1 VPAVVSSPIPAVL
14 DRVAGLNLPDPAS
27 AAPGLATVLS
37 TVTDPRKRRGVRHEL
52 VTLLSVAVCAVAAG
66 ARSFV
71 AIAEWAADLPVE
83 VAATLG
89 INAAP
94 PSESAVRRLVQR
106 LNPDR
111 FDTAISAWIQQ
122 LSRAVPPAGRRRVLA
137 VDGKTLRGSR
147 TTDGVRHLLA
157 VIDHHTGTVLG
168 QRNVD
173 GKTNEITEFAP
184 LLDTLTGLNPTGDLT
199 DTVIT
204 ADALHTQRD
213 HVEHLHARGAHWML
227 TVKGNQPTLRRQ
239 LAGLPWRQIEACHR
253 STGNAHGRREIRT
266 LKVITVA
273 AGIAFPHAA
282 QAIQVTRKTRPLRSS
297 NTRKWRTETVY
308 AITDLRPHQ
317 ARPDELATWLRGH
330 WHIENKLHW
339 VRDVTFA
346 EDHSQV
352 RTSGAPQV
360 MATFRNLA
368 ISLHRLAGATNIAAA
383 LRHHARNATR
393 PLQLLMIT

>member
-1 VPAVVSSPIPAVL
+1 VL
-14 DRVAGLNLPDPAS
+14 DRVAGLNLPDPVV
-27 AAPGLATVLS
+27 AAPGLAAVLS
-37 TVTDPRKRRGVRHEL
+37 TVTDPRKRRGVRHGL

-83 VAATLG
+83 VATTLG
-89 INAAP
+89 ITAAA

-106 LNPDR
+106 LDPDR

-122 LSRAVPPAGRRRVLA
+122 RTSALPPASGHRVLA
-137 VDGKTLRGSR
+137 LDGKTLRGSR
-147 TTDGVRHLLA
+147 SSTDDSGEGARHLLA
-157 VIDHHTGTVLG
+157 VIDHDSATVLG

-173 GKTNEITEFAP
+173 GKTSEITELVP
-184 LLDTLTGLNPTGDLT
+184 LLEGLTGLNSTGDLT
-199 DTVIT
+199 GVLIT
-204 ADALHTQRD
+204 ADALHTQRE
-213 HVEHLHARGAHWML
+213 HVEHLHARGAHWLL
-227 TVKGNQPTLRRQ
+227 TVKGNQPRLRRQ
-239 LAGLPWRQIEACHR
+239 LAGLPWRQIEVDHR
-253 STGNAHGRREIRT
+253 TVGNAHGRREIRT
-266 LKVITVA
+266 LKVVTIA
-273 AGIAFPHAA
+273 AGIEFPHAA
-282 QAIQVTRKTRPLRSS
+282 QAIQVTRKTRPLRAT

-308 AITDLRPHQ
+308 AITDLLPHQ
-317 ARPDELATWLRGH
+317 ARPEELATWLRGH

-352 RTSGAPQV
+352 RTGNAPRV

-383 LRHHARNATR
+383 LRHHARNASR
-393 PLQLLMIT
+393 PLQLVMIT